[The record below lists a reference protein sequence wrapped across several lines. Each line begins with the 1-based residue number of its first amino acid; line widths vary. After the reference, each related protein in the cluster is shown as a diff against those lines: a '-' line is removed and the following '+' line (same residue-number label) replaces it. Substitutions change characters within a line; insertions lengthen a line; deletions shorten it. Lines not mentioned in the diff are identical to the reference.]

1 MLPVGTGE
9 HADLEGL
16 GVLAGILRGSG
27 VIVEMTRKIIRR
39 SLGRTISSSALE
51 VSGSGGSAM
60 ELLDC
65 AEDHRRGA
73 LD

>member
-1 MLPVGTGE
+1 MLRVGTGE

-51 VSGSGGSAM
+51 VRGSGGSAM

>member
-1 MLPVGTGE
+1 VLRVGTGE

-60 ELLDC
+60 ELLDR
-65 AEDHRRGA
+65 AEDHRRSA